1 MEDKA
6 KKTADCGFYG
16 AETVPETL
24 RALYRTLKRV
34 WCRETCAPR
43 LRGDWSE
50 ENPTLGQCSI
60 TAFLVQELFGGTVYG
75 VPLPDGNFH
84 CWNEIGPC
92 RFDLTSEQFGAE
104 KLDYE
109 NNPVQRR
116 EEHLSDADKRSRFEL
131 LKRRL
136 EELSKEEGLTW
147 TLP

>member
-1 MEDKA
+1 MQERKNHA
-6 KKTADCGFYG
+6 EYCGFYG

-24 RALYRTLKRV
+24 RALYRMLRRV

-84 CWNEIGPC
+84 CWNEIGAY

-104 KLDYE
+104 KLNYE
-109 NNPVQRR
+109 NNPVQFKER
-116 EEHLSDADKRSRFEL
+116 HLADADKRSRFEL
-131 LKRRL
+131 LRARFQT
-136 EELSKEEGLTW
+136 LSEKEGLTW
-147 TLP
+147 KLP

>member
-1 MEDKA
+1 METKEI
-6 KKTADCGFYG
+6 TENCSFYG

-24 RALYRTLKRV
+24 RALYRTLRRV

-84 CWNEIGPC
+84 CWNEIGPY

-104 KLDYE
+104 KLCYE
-109 NNPVQRR
+109 NNPVQSR
-116 EEHLSDADKRSRFEL
+116 EQHLSDADKRARFEL
-131 LKRRL
+131 LRARFL
-136 EELSKEEGLTW
+136 ALSEKEGLTW
-147 TLP
+147 KLP